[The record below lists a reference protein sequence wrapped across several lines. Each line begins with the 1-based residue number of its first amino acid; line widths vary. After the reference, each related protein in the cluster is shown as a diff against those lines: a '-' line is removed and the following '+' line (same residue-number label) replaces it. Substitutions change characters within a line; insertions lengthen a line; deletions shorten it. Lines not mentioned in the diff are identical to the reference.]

1 LLLQRYPRYSVAGR
15 GFFTPEQGIYLA
27 FTIVGPQPPI
37 NDNLV
42 ERYLHAQS
50 VLAGVSLMIRTREV
64 QSIVVYIES
73 SLCYFYKHDPCN
85 SDKLLTLIIYSGIVW
100 CSKL

>member
-1 LLLQRYPRYSVAGR
+1 MLLQRYPRYRVAGR

-50 VLAGVSLMIRTREV
+50 VFLARCLSNDTHERSAEHCGIYRE
-64 QSIVVYIES
+64 
-73 SLCYFYKHDPCN
+73 
-85 SDKLLTLIIYSGIVW
+85 
-100 CSKL
+100 